1 MSILQRRQ
9 SPLFIRT
16 KLTPPRLS
24 RKVVRREPAMQS
36 LMVGSTR
43 ALTLVKAPAGFGKTT
58 LLTEWRE
65 SLLGERKIVAWLTL
79 DSEDNDSGHFVEYLF
94 NTLAEAVGP
103 LGQESRDSHA
113 EGSQVLSARVVLAS
127 LINALDKIDSE
138 ITLILDD
145 YDSIT
150 SPAIHE
156 LLSFLLQHIPR
167 NLHVVV
173 ATRSE
178 PPLPLSYLR
187 AHDQLV
193 EIDVESMRFEID
205 DTRAFFAAISPLKLS
220 VSETRAIHE
229 ATEGWVTGLQIATLA
244 LRGRTSPSVLISS
257 FSGHLKAVSE
267 YLVDNVL
274 PQVSL
279 EKLDF
284 MLRTSLLDRLSGDL
298 CDQVAQVSG
307 GSGNLQWLAAQNMF
321 LQGLDDEG
329 QWYRYHALF
338 ADFLRA
344 QLQLKFGSELP
355 TLHLRA
361 AQWFAEHE
369 YWAEAVKHALAA
381 DRVDLAT
388 DWVERCAMR
397 EVEDSRVSNLL
408 LWVRKL
414 PENAIRSRPGLRI
427 ALAWALLLTMRLD
440 EVQSI
445 VDDIEKQ
452 IADGEIVRSNETDFE
467 LLALRFCQTA
477 LRDETSAALEIGK
490 CCFERMVSKG
500 PMAVEGSAWAR
511 EAVLNSLTYCYRMSG
526 DLDMAHLV
534 QSHHYRPWHDEARNL
549 FTLSYRAS
557 VLSICDMCEGRF
569 YECAKRL
576 RETIKVC
583 EQYSG
588 RLSAAATLLSG
599 HLASIYYQWGE
610 FDQVEELLTDRLD
623 VVDDACYLDSVLAA
637 YLSLV
642 RTYIA
647 RAEFELAHETLDRAE
662 AVGHRRAWTRLLAAC
677 AAERTR
683 LWLLQERPLDAER
696 TARLLTSMISG
707 LPANIPG
714 AHQETLAYA
723 LYARVR
729 VAFSKQHYSEVVD
742 PLRKR
747 VAADDAGNNV
757 YGAIRARVL
766 LAVAYDG
773 IGEREKALDC
783 LTEALV
789 KCETGGILRII
800 VDAGEPIAR
809 LLEALPAS
817 FRTTSSP
824 YREKLWRAMQMEQ
837 GDTVSSTV
845 AVPAELANLG
855 SEVLSE
861 RERDVL
867 ELVTKGLSNKQIAK
881 VLLIAPE
888 TVKWHLKNIY
898 SKLGVSG
905 RTLAVHQARKM
916 SLIRDVA

>member
-16 KLTPPRLS
+16 KLSPPRLS
-24 RKVVRREPAMQS
+24 RKVVRRELAMQS
-36 LMVGSTR
+36 LMVGATR

-79 DSEDNDSGHFVEYLF
+79 DREDNDSSHFVEYLF
-94 NTLAEAVGP
+94 NTLAEAIGP
-103 LGQESRDSHA
+103 LYPEVQDHHV
-113 EGSQVLSARVVLAS
+113 EGGEILSARVVLAS
-127 LINALDKIDSE
+127 LINALDKIDRE

-145 YDSIT
+145 YDSIA

-193 EIDVESMRFEID
+193 EIDVNSMRFEID
-205 DTRAFFAAISPLKLS
+205 DTRAFFAAVSPLKLS
-220 VSETRAIHE
+220 VSETRAIHD

-274 PQVSL
+274 PQVAP

-284 MLRTSLLDRLSGDL
+284 MLRTSILDRLSGDL
-298 CDQVAQVSG
+298 CDYVAEVSG
-307 GSGNLQWLAAQNMF
+307 GGGNLQWLAAQNMF

-329 QWYRYHALF
+329 RWYRYHALF
-338 ADFLRA
+338 VDFLRS
-344 QLQLKFGSELP
+344 QLELRFGSELP
-355 TLHLRA
+355 KLHLRA
-361 AQWFAEHE
+361 AEWFAEHE

-388 DWVERCAMR
+388 EWVERCAMR

-414 PENAIRSRPGLRI
+414 PQSAIRQRPGLRI
-427 ALAWALLLTMRLD
+427 ALAWALLLTMKLD

-445 VDDIEKQ
+445 LEDIEKQ
-452 IADGEIVRSNETDFE
+452 IADGEVVRSSEMDFE

-477 LRDETSAALEIGK
+477 LKDETNAALEIGK
-490 CCFERMVSKG
+490 RCFERMTAKG
-500 PMAVEGSAWAR
+500 PLAVEGSAWAR

-557 VLSICDMCEGRF
+557 VLSICDMREGRF

-576 RETIKVC
+576 RDTIKIC

-599 HLASIYYQWGE
+599 HLAAIYYQWGE
-610 FDQVEELLTDRLD
+610 FDSVEELLTDRLD

-637 YLSLV
+637 YMSLV
-642 RTYIA
+642 RMYIA
-647 RAEFELAHETLDRAE
+647 RAEFELAHEILDRAE

-696 TARLLTSMISG
+696 TVRLLETMSNG
-707 LPANIPG
+707 LPVNVPG

-723 LYARVR
+723 LYSRVR
-729 VAFSKQHYSEVVD
+729 VEFSKRRYTESVD
-742 PLRKR
+742 ILRKR
-747 VAADDAGNNV
+747 VADDDAGNNI
-757 YGAIRARVL
+757 YGATRARVL

-773 IGEREKALDC
+773 IGDRTSALSC

-789 KCETGGILRII
+789 RCDAGGIIRTV
-800 VDAGEPIAR
+800 VDAGDPIVR
-809 LLEALPAS
+809 LLEAMPVA
-817 FRTTSSP
+817 FRTAPSP
-824 YREKLWRAMQMEQ
+824 YREKLWRALQMEQ
-837 GDTVSSTV
+837 VDTVPAPV
-845 AVPAELANLG
+845 VVPAELSDIG

-881 VLLIAPE
+881 ALLIAPE